1 MNNFIGNKGVP
12 GDDGILE
19 NCYHLL
25 HYNNII
31 DVGTDL
37 SVCQFDLS
45 KTEQN
50 IVNNLDISNANNTFS
65 LTNYNDISNNVFV
78 ELYAH
83 ADVSNINTNNN
94 QKNTTFSFI
103 SISGEQLIKIDTRS
117 VIKEQFDVLHL
128 SYGPIILKNNQI
140 NFNDNY
146 NLTIETTNQHD
157 IIIREIKLIIKLL
170 KKH

>member
-1 MNNFIGNKGVP
+1 MNNYIGDKGEQ

-31 DVGTDL
+31 NIGSDL
-37 SVCQFDLS
+37 SVCEFDENA
-45 KTEQN
+45 TNN
-50 IVNNLDISNANNTFS
+50 IENNLVINEINNTFS
-65 LTNYNDISNNVFV
+65 LSNYNDISNNVFV

-83 ADVSNINTNNN
+83 ADVSNINTNNH
-94 QKNTTFSFI
+94 QKNTTFSFL

-117 VIKEQFDVLHL
+117 VIKEQFNVLHL

-146 NLTIETTNQHD
+146 NLTIETTNQHN
-157 IIIREIKLIIKLL
+157 ITIREIKLIIKLL
-170 KKH
+170 KK

>member
-1 MNNFIGNKGVP
+1 MNNYIGDKGET
-12 GDDGILE
+12 GDNGILK

-31 DVGTDL
+31 NVDSDL

-45 KTEQN
+45 RNEKNIENDLILTE
-50 IVNNLDISNANNTFS
+50 LDNTFS
-65 LTNYNDISNNVFV
+65 LSNYNDISNNVFV

-83 ADVSNINTNNN
+83 ADVSNINTNNH
-94 QKNTTFSFI
+94 QKNTTFSFL
-103 SISGEQLIKIDTRS
+103 SISGEDLINIDTRS
-117 VIKEQFDVLHL
+117 VIKEQFNVLHL

-146 NLTIETTNQHD
+146 NLTIETTNQHN
-157 IIIREIKLIIKLL
+157 ITIREIKLIIKLL
-170 KKH
+170 KK